1 MRVSVVGSLL
11 FRFTAYLSPS
21 SPPSHQVRASVP
33 PSTARCWWCDSSI
46 SPYPS
51 TMWQAICNIPNG
63 VTLRYLPF
71 CTYFSTKKNGRSY
84 WYIRKIVYFCKK
96 NTSDPQLSLSSVLL
110 ASTRPPITESSDKLR
125 QKHPLLPTTSPLS
138 HNATWGNAQYLY
150 FKIWRKIRNFITDYQ
165 SVRFYKVP
173 FACF

>member
-33 PSTARCWWCDSSI
+33 PSTARCWWCNSSI

-96 NTSDPQLSLSSVLL
+96 IHQIRNKAFQAFFLRVHVL
-110 ASTRPPITESSDKLR
+110 
-125 QKHPLLPTTSPLS
+125 PLLNHQINWGRNTHFCLQHPPYPTMRLEAMRSIYILKSEGKFVTL
-138 HNATWGNAQYLY
+138 
-150 FKIWRKIRNFITDYQ
+150 
-165 SVRFYKVP
+165 
-173 FACF
+173 